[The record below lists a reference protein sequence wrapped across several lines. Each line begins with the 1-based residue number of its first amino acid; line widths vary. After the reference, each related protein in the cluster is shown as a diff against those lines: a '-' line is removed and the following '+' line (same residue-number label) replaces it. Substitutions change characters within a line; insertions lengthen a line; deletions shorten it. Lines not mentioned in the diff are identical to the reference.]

1 MGVNG
6 KRYRPHRNKQKQNTM
21 PIYLTLASLI
31 IDKDTIEKKYK
42 GGIKQFRNDYFKKQ
56 GDASQ

>member
-1 MGVNG
+1 
-6 KRYRPHRNKQKQNTM
+6 M